1 MYSHVTCI
9 DLIRD
14 PSTIISLSNYFIEQ
28 GITYRKLVHPSS
40 ALASDRGSK
49 RGNKRGNDAQRPV
62 GLITTISI
70 N

>member
-28 GITYRKLVHPSS
+28 GITCRKLDHPSS

-49 RGNKRGNDAQRPV
+49 RGKKRGNDVQRPV